1 MSENQIFDVVIIG
14 AGPSGYTAAIYI
26 GRAQLKT
33 LVIQGWQPGGQLTT
47 TTVIENF
54 PGFRDGIDGKKLME
68 EMKAQAE
75 RFGAQFVMADIL
87 KADFSKRPFTITA
100 GDKEYVGKSVII
112 ATGSKSR
119 TLGIPSEKK
128 LWAKGVSTCATCDG
142 FFFRGKTVAILGGGD
157 SAMEEAN
164 FLTKFAN
171 KVYIIHRNEAFRA
184 SKIMLD
190 RAKANPKIEMIMNT
204 TVEEVLGDTKVTGLR
219 LKDNKTGKTSEL
231 IVDGMFLAI
240 GHVPVTDLFK
250 GQIKLDQLGF
260 IKHAVNTMTSVE
272 GIFAA
277 GDCVDHRYRQAI
289 TAAGMGCQAAIDANR
304 WLAERQ

>member
-1 MSENQIFDVVIIG
+1 MAENTLYDVIIIG
-14 AGPSGYTAAIYI
+14 AGPSGYTAAIYT

-54 PGFRDGIDGKKLME
+54 PGFREGVDGKKLME

-75 RFGAQFVMADIL
+75 RFGTQFVMADIS
-87 KADFSKRPFTITA
+87 KADFSKHPFTITA
-100 GDKEYVGKSVII
+100 GDKEYKGKSVII

-128 LWAKGVSTCATCDG
+128 FWAKGVSTCATCDG

-171 KVYIIHRNEAFRA
+171 KVYIIHRSETFRA

-190 RAKANPKIEMIMNT
+190 RATANPKIEMIMNT

-219 LKDNKTGKTSEL
+219 LKDAKTGKTSEL
-231 IVDGMFLAI
+231 PLDGMFLAI
-240 GHVPVTDLFK
+240 GHMPATDLFK
-250 GQIKLDQLGF
+250 GQVELDALGF
-260 IKHAVNTMTSVE
+260 IKYSVNTMTNIE
-272 GIFAA
+272 GVFAA

-289 TAAGMGCQAAIDANR
+289 TAAGMGCQAAIDATR
-304 WLAERQ
+304 WLAAQK